1 MNASAHSRGHNGSGS
16 DTLIPTEQDQ
26 LLAQRGKVVLLEA
39 FRRKARGGQVHA
51 RLMLDDGAEHH
62 EVELPAST
70 ARLLLRVLEY
80 MGEGRAIS
88 LTPQDAEVSTQVAA
102 DILNVSRPF
111 VVKLVENGELPCR
124 RVGTHRRLR
133 MDDVLAKKQK
143 MEVEFERAAREL
155 TEIGQ
160 ELGGYD

>member
-1 MNASAHSRGHNGSGS
+1 MSTSAHTRDPRSYPG
-16 DTLIPTEQDQ
+16 DMLIPSEQDR
-26 LLAQRGKVVLLEA
+26 LLAERGKVVLLDA
-39 FRRKARGGQVHA
+39 FRRQSRSEPLNA
-51 RLMLDDGAEHH
+51 RLVINRGREQH

-88 LTPQDAEVSTQVAA
+88 LMPQDAEVSTQVAA

-111 VVKLVENGELPCR
+111 VVKLVENGQIPCR

-133 MDDVLAKKQK
+133 MTDVLAKKQD
-143 MEVEFERAAREL
+143 MEADYEQAAREL

>member
-1 MNASAHSRGHNGSGS
+1 MNAPARTSGS
-16 DTLIPTEQDQ
+16 RTTGDDMLVPSAEDQ
-26 LLAQRGKVVLLEA
+26 ELARRGKVVLLDA
-39 FRRKARGGQVHA
+39 FRRHAATGEVTA
-51 RLMLDDGAEHH
+51 RLSLDDGDGHH
-62 EVELPAST
+62 DVELPTST

-111 VVKLVENGELPCR
+111 VVKLVESGEMPCR

-133 MDDVLAKKQK
+133 MTDVLAKKQD
-143 MEVEFERAAREL
+143 MEAEYEQAARDL
-155 TEIGQ
+155 TAIGQ

>member
-1 MNASAHSRGHNGSGS
+1 MNASASNHDPGGVG
-16 DTLIPTEQDQ
+16 DTLIPSEHDRQ
-26 LLAQRGKVVLLEA
+26 LAQRGKVVLLEA
-39 FRRKARGGQVHA
+39 FRRSAREGQVNA
-51 RLMLDDGAEHH
+51 RLVIDDGAHQ
-62 EVELPAST
+62 EVELPVST

-111 VVKLVENGELPCR
+111 VVKLVESGEIPCR

-133 MDDVLAKKQK
+133 MADVQAKKQA
-143 MEVEFERAAREL
+143 MEAEYEEAARDL